1 MNKMGCDGN
10 LIIVSGPSGA
20 GKSALTTHALKV
32 LPNIRFSV
40 SYTTR
45 LPRGAERHGVEYFF
59 VDRTKFESLR
69 AEEEFLEWAEVHGNH
84 YGTSQ
89 NFIDALLH
97 QGCDVILDIDVQ
109 GARTIKQKRPEAIA
123 IFVMPPSFDI
133 LRERL
138 RRRGL
143 DDERVIERRL
153 RMALDEIRRYQEYDY
168 LIVNDDL
175 KNAERELEAIIV
187 GARCRLTVRK
197 MAAASIL
204 KHFGGLDA

>member
-1 MNKMGCDGN
+1 MNKMGYDGN

-32 LPNIRFSV
+32 LSNIRFSV

-45 LPRGAERHGVEYFF
+45 PPRGAERHGVEYFF
-59 VDRTKFESLR
+59 VDRPKFELLR
-69 AEEEFLEWAEVHGNH
+69 AEGEFLEWAAVHDNH

-89 NFIDALLH
+89 NFIDDLLR

-143 DDERVIERRL
+143 DDESVIEKRL
-153 RMALDEIRRYQEYDY
+153 RMARDEISCYQDYDY

-187 GARCRLTVRK
+187 GVRCRL
-197 MAAASIL
+197 AAREKAVASIL
-204 KHFGGLDA
+204 KHFGGLNA